1 MQEEKT
7 VVAES
12 ASYDKAWYA
21 EKFRGIHVLLVE
33 DNKINQDV
41 VKELLEHVNLIVSV
55 ADDGREAIDK
65 ILETK
70 FDAVLMDVQMPVMD
84 GYEATRLIR
93 SDPRISKMVI
103 IALTAS
109 AMNGDNTECLNV
121 GMNDIVSKPIDPKRL
136 YSTLSRWVTSSEKNI
151 PTLCKVAKPLQ
162 ISQEELID
170 ILQGFDVKG
179 ATSRFNNDFL
189 IYIKVLEKF
198 LKLYDRDTVN
208 FLQNMV
214 DSGELESV
222 QKLAATLKRTAK
234 NIGAV
239 EMQTVFEELESAA
252 AGENLPITLSLLQK
266 VTEVFLASRAHI
278 EQAVLLKNREA

>member
-1 MQEEKT
+1 MKKTHQCCCLMQEKKPFVNQSVSRDKT
-7 VVAES
+7 LYEDVL
-12 ASYDKAWYA
+12 
-21 EKFRGIHVLLVE
+21 RGSHVLLVE

-41 VKELLEHVNLIVSV
+41 VKELLEQVNVIVST
-55 ADDGREAIDK
+55 ADNGCEAIDK

-109 AMNGDNTECLNV
+109 AMNGGNTECLNV

-136 YSTLSRWVTSSEKNI
+136 YLTLSRWVTSSEKNI
-151 PTLCKVAKPLQ
+151 PTLSKVAKPLQ
-162 ISQEELID
+162 ISQEELVD

-179 ATSRFNNDFL
+179 AVTRFNNDSL

-214 DSGELESV
+214 DTGELESA

-239 EMQTVFEELESAA
+239 EMKCKPCLR
-252 AGENLPITLSLLQK
+252 N
-266 VTEVFLASRAHI
+266 
-278 EQAVLLKNREA
+278 